1 MRDDE
6 APDGAP
12 RVIAWGTPKFD
23 FLGPFERDEARPD
36 GGANEARCWLAP
48 GFDETECWRRFAEL
62 FIADSGAGM
71 PVRLSFGFDV

>member
-36 GGANEARCWLAP
+36 GGANEARC
-48 GFDETECWRRFAEL
+48 
-62 FIADSGAGM
+62 
-71 PVRLSFGFDV
+71 